1 MKLKT
6 TDQHTI
12 AQIMRVALLTFV
24 MLAAT
29 RASAQSQE
37 WTQWG
42 GPSRNFKSE
51 VKGLA
56 ATWPATGP
64 KRLWNRELGE
74 GYSGIAASSGA
85 LYTMYRKGGQEIVV
99 ALEADTGKTIWEYG
113 YDSPFKNSYEE
124 AGGGPYAMPL
134 IIGDQLY
141 AAGATGKLHCL
152 DKKTGKVVW
161 FHDLYKEF
169 NGSRMDF
176 GYSCNPFAY
185 KNMIIMLVGGR
196 GHSIMA
202 FNQKDGGVVWQ
213 KQDFANGYS
222 TPVLINVDGQDQIV
236 AFMSKDV
243 VGVDPNNGDLLWS
256 HPHTT
261 DNHFAIS
268 MPVWGEGNLL
278 FASSSYGGGSRCL
291 QLTRQDG
298 KTNVK
303 ELWNNNRVRV
313 HFSTIVRVG
322 DYVYCSS
329 GHSGPAFFTAINV
342 KTGEVAWQDRTFAKA
357 SFLYV
362 DGKFIIVDE
371 DGHLGLATAT
381 PEGFKIISKVDL
393 LKSNAWTVPSLV
405 GTKLYV
411 RDRKTIM
418 ALDLR

>member
-1 MKLKT
+1 MIKSLS
-6 TDQHTI
+6 
-12 AQIMRVALLTFV
+12 VLALLMF
-24 MLAAT
+24 AA
-29 RASAQSQE
+29 SIVKAQSQD
-37 WTQWG
+37 WAQWG
-42 GPSRNFKSE
+42 GPQRNFKSDA
-51 VKGLA
+51 KGLA
-56 ATWPATGP
+56 NSWPATGP
-64 KRLWNRELGE
+64 QRLWNRELGE
-74 GYSGIAASSGA
+74 GYSGIAVSDGI

-99 ALEADTGKTIWEYG
+99 ALQADTGKTNWEYA
-113 YDSPFKNSYEE
+113 YESPFKNSYEE

-134 IIGDQLY
+134 IIGDQIY
-141 AAGATGKLHCL
+141 TAGATGKLHCL
-152 DKKTGKVVW
+152 DKKTGKTIW
-161 FHDLYKEF
+161 SHDLYKEF
-169 NGSRMDF
+169 NGSKMDF

-185 KNMIIMLVGGR
+185 KNLIIMLVGGR

-202 FNQKDGGVVWQ
+202 FNQKDGSVAWQ

-243 VGVDPNNGDLLWS
+243 VGVDPNNGELLWA
-256 HPHTT
+256 HPHST

-268 MPVWGEGNLL
+268 VPVWGEGNLL
-278 FASSSYGGGSRCL
+278 FFSSSYGGGSRCL
-291 QLTRQDG
+291 QLTRQDS
-298 KTNVK
+298 KTSVK
-303 ELWNNNRVRV
+303 ELWHNNRVRV
-313 HFSTIVRVG
+313 HFSNTVRVG
-322 DYVYCSS
+322 DYIYCSS

-362 DGKFIIVDE
+362 DGKFILVDE
-371 DGHLGLATAT
+371 DGRLGLATAT
-381 PEGFKIISKVDL
+381 PEGFKVISKVEL